1 MKRSC
6 HCNAFTLIELL
17 VVIAIIGILAALLL
31 SALATAKHQGQDVK
45 CMSNLKE
52 MTASGLMYMD
62 DTGPTILYG
71 DAINPDSWTGLL
83 SSYGVTSNLVLCPA
97 TQVQATESQNNYGT
111 GTASL
116 EWYYWSP
123 TSVVPANGSY
133 SINGW
138 FFSYDQFIPGTWLF
152 APPPPVTSNPQFSF
166 TKPGTIQHSAQ
177 TPFFND
183 AVWWNEWPL
192 ESDPPATD
200 LSQGA
205 SYNIL
210 GMQRC
215 TIWRHGGKTATS
227 PVPVRQ
233 QLYPPMAIMPKEA
246 AINMAFDDG
255 HVQMVKLNDL
265 WSLYW
270 HDNWTPSATPP

>member
-83 SSYGVTSNLVLCPA
+83 SSYGVTSNLVSMFQQLRCRLRKAKIITGQERRVWNGTIGRQPPL
-97 TQVQATESQNNYGT
+97 SQ
-111 GTASL
+111 
-116 EWYYWSP
+116 
-123 TSVVPANGSY
+123 ANGSY

-166 TKPGTIQHSAQ
+166 TKPEPSNIQRKPHFL
-177 TPFFND
+177 TMRF
-183 AVWWNEWPL
+183 
-192 ESDPPATD
+192 
-200 LSQGA
+200 G
-205 SYNIL
+205 
-210 GMQRC
+210 GM
-215 TIWRHGGKTATS
+215 S
-227 PVPVRQ
+227 
-233 QLYPPMAIMPKEA
+233 
-246 AINMAFDDG
+246 G
-255 HVQMVKLNDL
+255 HWK
-265 WSLYW
+265 
-270 HDNWTPSATPP
+270 